1 MSRARRVR
9 NKHRSRNRGRNR
21 SRNRGNQNRS
31 AKSSKSELIC
41 ECASAADGTSTC
53 DQFASCQGKVNS
65 GKMTLKEYYEICT
78 QKKTYVIVSEE
89 EKNRIENVCKRSGND
104 NWVWSEEDGYYPEF
118 I

>member
-9 NKHRSRNRGRNR
+9 NKHRSRNR
-21 SRNRGNQNRS
+21 S
-31 AKSSKSELIC
+31 AKSSESELIC
-41 ECASAADGTSTC
+41 ECASAGTPTC
-53 DQFASCQGKVNS
+53 DQFSSCQGKVNS

-104 NWVWSEEDGYYPEF
+104 NWVWSEEDGYYYQEF

>member
-9 NKHRSRNRGRNR
+9 NKHRNRNTHR
-21 SRNRGNQNRS
+21 SRNRRNRP
-31 AKSSKSELIC
+31 AKSSDSELIC
-41 ECASAADGTSTC
+41 ECASSGAPTC

-78 QKKTYVIVSEE
+78 QEKTYVIVSEE

-104 NWVWSEEDGYYPEF
+104 NWVWSEEDGYYYPEF

>member
-9 NKHRSRNRGRNR
+9 NKYR
-21 SRNRGNQNRS
+21 SRNRGNRPAWGGRRRACS
-31 AKSSKSELIC
+31 AKSSGSELIC
-41 ECASAADGTSTC
+41 ECASAGTSTC

-78 QKKTYVIVSEE
+78 QKKNYVIVSEE

-104 NWVWSEEDGYYPEF
+104 NWVWSEEDGYYYPEF

>member
-9 NKHRSRNRGRNR
+9 NKHR
-21 SRNRGNQNRS
+21 NRGNRRNRS

-41 ECASAADGTSTC
+41 ECASAGALTC
-53 DQFASCQGKVNS
+53 DQFASCQGKVNL
-65 GKMTLKEYYEICT
+65 GKMTLKEYYGICT

-104 NWVWSEEDGYYPEF
+104 NWVWSEEDGYYYPEF

>member
-9 NKHRSRNRGRNR
+9 NTHRNTHRNRR
-21 SRNRGNQNRS
+21 NRS
-31 AKSSKSELIC
+31 AKSSGSELIC
-41 ECASAADGTSTC
+41 ECTSAADGTPTC
-53 DQFASCQGKVNS
+53 DQFGSCQGKVNS

-104 NWVWSEEDGYYPEF
+104 NWVWSEEDGYYYPEF

>member
-9 NKHRSRNRGRNR
+9 NKHRSRNRGNR
-21 SRNRGNQNRS
+21 NRS

-41 ECASAADGTSTC
+41 ECTSAGTSTC

-104 NWVWSEEDGYYPEF
+104 NWVWSEEDGYYYPEF

>member
-9 NKHRSRNRGRNR
+9 NKHRNTHRNRR
-21 SRNRGNQNRS
+21 SRSRRNRS
-31 AKSSKSELIC
+31 AKSSESELIC
-41 ECASAADGTSTC
+41 ECTSAADGTSTC
-53 DQFASCQGKVNS
+53 DQFSSCQGKVNS

-104 NWVWSEEDGYYPEF
+104 NWVWSEEDGYYYPEF

>member
-9 NKHRSRNRGRNR
+9 NKHRSRNRGNR
-21 SRNRGNQNRS
+21 NRS
-31 AKSSKSELIC
+31 AKSSESELIC
-41 ECASAADGTSTC
+41 ECASARTLTC

-65 GKMTLKEYYEICT
+65 GKMTLKEYYGICT

-104 NWVWSEEDGYYPEF
+104 NWVWSEEDGYYYPEF

>member
-9 NKHRSRNRGRNR
+9 NKHRSRNR
-21 SRNRGNQNRS
+21 SRNRS
-31 AKSSKSELIC
+31 AKSSESELIC
-41 ECASAADGTSTC
+41 ECASAGTFTC

-65 GKMTLKEYYEICT
+65 GKMTLKEYYGICT

-104 NWVWSEEDGYYPEF
+104 NWVWSEEDGYYYPEF